1 MASAKNKRSMD
12 IQRDEHGKNGA
23 FFIDQD
29 GEWVAELAYTRSTDG
44 QITITHTEVDDEL
57 QGKGVGEDLVKAA
70 VEYARE
76 NGLKVKS
83 ECKFAKKVIDETTE
97 YQDVLAA

>member
-1 MASAKNKRSMD
+1 MD

-29 GEWVAELAYTRSTDG
+29 GEWVAELAYTRSSNG
-44 QITITHTEVDDEL
+44 EITITHTEVDESL
-57 QGKGVGEDLVKAA
+57 QGQGVGEQLVKA
-70 VEYARE
+70 VVDYARE
-76 NGLKVKS
+76 NGLKVVA
-83 ECKFAKKVIDETTE
+83 ECKYAKKVIDETPD